1 MEDPKEKN
9 TNHNTDISSGII
21 RQLGDLPDGAI
32 ISEEALARFFG
43 RCQVSIKRAI
53 QRGELPP
60 PVKLLG
66 MPVWTAKKLLNH
78 INNRLEIAQKEK
90 ERTRKKFADLDI

>member
-1 MEDPKEKN
+1 MVNMENIDKKTEFPL
-9 TNHNTDISSGII
+9 GIV
-21 RQLGDLPDGAI
+21 RHLGDLPEGAI
-32 ISEEALARFFG
+32 INEEALAKMFD

-66 MPVWTAKKLLNH
+66 MPVWTAGKLLGH
-78 INNRLEIAQKEK
+78 INDRLDAALKEE
-90 ERTRKKFADLDI
+90 ERTRKKFEELDI

>member
-1 MEDPKEKN
+1 MEDLKEEKTIHDN
-9 TNHNTDISSGII
+9 SFSSGIV
-21 RQLGDLPDGAI
+21 RHLGDLPDGTI
-32 ISEEALARFFG
+32 ISEEALARLFG

-66 MPVWTAKKLLNH
+66 MPVWTTERILTH
-78 INNRLEIAQKEK
+78 INKRLDVAQKEE
-90 ERTRKKFADLDI
+90 ERARKKFEDFDI

>member
-1 MEDPKEKN
+1 MENLKEEKTIHDN
-9 TNHNTDISSGII
+9 DFSSGIV
-21 RQLGDLPDGAI
+21 RHLGDLPDGAI
-32 ISEEALARFFG
+32 ISEEALARLFG

-66 MPVWTAKKLLNH
+66 MPVWTAEKLLDH
-78 INNRLEIAQKEK
+78 LSTRLDKALKEEEK
-90 ERTRKKFADLDI
+90 ARKKFQDLEI